1 MAGKP
6 VLTPDQQKVFN
17 KSLRNGIERKNMEMI
32 KLALDNGAEPGILLF
47 AGIDY
52 KPSFSDKFN
61 YTNPMEI
68 GLNWVQVAV
77 EYGADVNAT
86 RNNDN
91 NKPYPALHWNYT
103 NFNAEIA
110 SFLIEKGA
118 AVDTPTPFGNT
129 PLLRSIADGKIA
141 QAEFYLSKGADPLKP
156 CGEKLDNFPLKE
168 LQNTDKIKAKHKP
181 ALEML
186 MMQHTKPQ
194 APTAAPE
201 PVAEPALSESI
212 EISKP
217 IVLKQPP
224 AKSFS
229 L

>member
-6 VLTPDQQKVFN
+6 VLTPDQQKAFN

-32 KLALDNGAEPGILLF
+32 KLALDNGAEPNILLF

-52 KPSFSDKFN
+52 KPTFSEKFN
-61 YTNPMEI
+61 DANPMARALE
-68 GLNWVQVAV
+68 WVQVAV

-91 NKPYPALHWNYT
+91 KKPYPALHWNYT

-110 SFLIEKGA
+110 AFLIEKGA

-129 PLLRSIADGKIA
+129 PLLRAISDGQVK

-156 CGEKLDNFPLKE
+156 CGEKGDNFPLKE
-168 LQNTDKIKAKHKP
+168 LQNTDKIKPKHKP

-194 APTAAPE
+194 PPAAAAPAPE
-201 PVAEPALSESI
+201 PALAEAI
-212 EISKP
+212 EISRP
-217 IVLKQPP
+217 IVLKQPQ
-224 AKSFS
+224 ARSFS